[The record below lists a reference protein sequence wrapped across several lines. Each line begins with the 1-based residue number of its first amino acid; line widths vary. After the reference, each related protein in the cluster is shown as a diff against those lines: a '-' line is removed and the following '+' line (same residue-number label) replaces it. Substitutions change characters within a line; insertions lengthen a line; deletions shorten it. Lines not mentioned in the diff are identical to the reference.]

1 MPVFAEPTVYV
12 RPKPTDRSASETQL
26 PREMANK
33 REGSHYPAMATSQPS
48 NVA

>member
-1 MPVFAEPTVYV
+1 MPLFAEPTVNV
-12 RPKPTDRSASETQL
+12 RPEPTYRSASETQL

-33 REGSHYPAMATSQPS
+33 REGSHYPTMAASQPS